1 MHASRKAAGDKRK
14 YWMICARAAADRR
27 LTQGARNRQGGSV
40 WPQSG
45 QQGRPP
51 GEHDCATGAA
61 FIFLVPPVPGRW
73 VTVPGPGERYAA
85 GSWPLRA
92 SSRAAILA
100 TAAACELVSGGS
112 SAASAAAH
120 ALRPCSRDTR
130 PASWSGQR
138 SSAFFPGG
146 SASLGAC
153 GVGGPAGDVP
163 FEGGGMLGESP
174 VGELGATG
182 LVIGGPTPLHPTRSR
197 RGLARAA
204 RPVMSSRPGRRGS
217 GSGDGR
223 GTRGRHT
230 APKPWR
236 SRLPPAGTGPWRR
249 GLPPPWPG
257 RR

>member
-1 MHASRKAAGDKRK
+1 MAEAGLA
-14 YWMICARAAADRR
+14 ARAASIVSTS
-27 LTQGARNRQGGSV
+27 LW
-40 WPQSG
+40 WPGIFRWS
-45 QQGRPP
+45 GRPP
-51 GEHDCATGAA
+51 GEHVRAAWAA

-100 TAAACELVSGGS
+100 TAAACELVNGGS

-130 PASWSGQR
+130 PGSWSGQR

-163 FEGGGMLGESP
+163 FEGGGMLGESR
-174 VGELGATG
+174 VGELGVTG
-182 LVIGGPTPLHPTRSR
+182 LVIGGPTPLHPTLSR
-197 RGLARAA
+197 RGLARRIRVPCA
-204 RPVMSSRPGRRGS
+204 RGRGARCPGR
-217 GSGDGR
+217 
-223 GTRGRHT
+223 
-230 APKPWR
+230 
-236 SRLPPAGTGPWRR
+236 
-249 GLPPPWPG
+249 
-257 RR
+257 

>member
-1 MHASRKAAGDKRK
+1 MAEAGLA
-14 YWMICARAAADRR
+14 ARAASIVSTSLWWPGIFRR
-27 LTQGARNRQGGSV
+27 S
-40 WPQSG
+40 
-45 QQGRPP
+45 GRPP
-51 GEHDCATGAA
+51 GEHVRAAGAA

-130 PASWSGQR
+130 PGSWSGQR
-138 SSAFFPGG
+138 SSAFFPSG
-146 SASLGAC
+146 SASPGAC

-182 LVIGGPTPLHPTRSR
+182 LVIGGPTPLHPTRFR
-197 RGLARAA
+197 RDLARAGLARRVRVRCA
-204 RPVMSSRPGRRGS
+204 RGRGVRRPGR
-217 GSGDGR
+217 
-223 GTRGRHT
+223 
-230 APKPWR
+230 
-236 SRLPPAGTGPWRR
+236 
-249 GLPPPWPG
+249 
-257 RR
+257 

>member
-1 MHASRKAAGDKRK
+1 VT
-14 YWMICARAAADRR
+14 ARAAQRALPLIMVLRADK
-27 LTQGARNRQGGSV
+27 AAANI
-40 WPQSG
+40 
-45 QQGRPP
+45 GRPP
-51 GEHDCATGAA
+51 GEHVCAAGAD

-100 TAAACELVSGGS
+100 TAAACELVNGGS

-163 FEGGGMLGESP
+163 SEGGGMLGESP

-182 LVIGGPTPLHPTRSR
+182 LVIGGPTPLHPTRFR
-197 RGLARAA
+197 RGLARAGLA
-204 RPVMSSRPGRRGS
+204 RRVRVRCARGRGVRRPGR
-217 GSGDGR
+217 
-223 GTRGRHT
+223 
-230 APKPWR
+230 
-236 SRLPPAGTGPWRR
+236 
-249 GLPPPWPG
+249 
-257 RR
+257 